1 MVAVNKFVG
10 HAFRRDAENHT
21 PEAYAPRT
29 RMLPGGVW
37 FPNRSLRPFLIL
49 EYPPNFFG
57 TFLHGITFM

>member
-29 RMLPGGVW
+29 RMLPGRVCSPEVYGSQTGPCGR
-37 FPNRSLRPFLIL
+37 F
-49 EYPPNFFG
+49 
-57 TFLHGITFM
+57 